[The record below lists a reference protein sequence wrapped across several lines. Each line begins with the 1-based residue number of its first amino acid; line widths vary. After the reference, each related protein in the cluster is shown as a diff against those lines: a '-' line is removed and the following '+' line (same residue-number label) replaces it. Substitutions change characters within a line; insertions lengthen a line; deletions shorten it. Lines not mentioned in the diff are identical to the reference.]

1 MTEKRIL
8 VTGAS
13 SGIGR
18 ACALRLAAAG
28 HQVIGVS
35 RSEIA
40 SDAKSGSVPPSGNI
54 EYLRMDI
61 VDADTVQQTVEE
73 AVSRMG
79 RLDVVINSA
88 GIAVAGSLEDT
99 PLELVRSQMETNL
112 FGAIYLTRA
121 ALPHLR
127 HSAPSSLIH
136 ISSLAGE
143 VALPYQAL
151 YCATKFGLNGFCEAL
166 RYELEPQGVRVISVQ
181 PGSVRT
187 GLTKNRQT
195 VAASEPYRASADA
208 AMAVNNADEE
218 SGVDPVAVARMVEE
232 IICDEKA
239 IGWQTVGH
247 LSERISV
254 SARRLLPDFWFR
266 RIISSHYGILSA
278 CFKPG
283 AGKAPNDAAYPPQ
296 IRSLPSGATDKKPHD
311 K

>member
-1 MTEKRIL
+1 VTEKRIL

-18 ACALRLAAAG
+18 ACVLRLAAAG
-28 HQVIGVS
+28 HRVIGVS
-35 RSEIA
+35 RSGIA
-40 SDAKSGSVPPSGNI
+40 TEARSCPGPLSGNI

-61 VDADTVQQTVEE
+61 ADADTVQQTVEE

-99 PLELVRSQMETNL
+99 PLELVRLQMETNL
-112 FGAIYLTRA
+112 LGAIYLTRA

-127 HSAPSSLIH
+127 RSAPSSLIH
-136 ISSLAGE
+136 VSSLAGE

-151 YCATKFGLNGFCEAL
+151 YCATKFGLNGLCEAL
-166 RYELEPQGVRVISVQ
+166 RYELEPQGIRVISIQ

-187 GLTKNRQT
+187 ALTKNRQT

-208 AMAVNNADEE
+208 ALAVNDSDEE
-218 SGVDPVAVARMVEE
+218 AGVDPDVVARMVEE
-232 IICDEKA
+232 TICDEKA

-247 LSERISV
+247 FKERITV
-254 SARRLLPDFWFR
+254 PARRLLPDRWFR
-266 RIISSHYGILSA
+266 RIIASHYTIASA
-278 CFKPG
+278 RFKPG
-283 AGKAPNDAAYPPQ
+283 AGKAPNDEV
-296 IRSLPSGATDKKPHD
+296 G
-311 K
+311 